1 MRRFAPLIKGTF
13 FIPALRKILLIWR
26 HFMKPTYSP
35 DSHTDYQ
42 NFLVSNLLR
51 YYPDP
56 YSISKKS
63 WEIMTQFWY
72 MDLSL
77 TEKLMIDTYS
87 NFGPKPRN
95 PSDML
100 RSYLLSI
107 KLGITSITVWCQLL
121 KECPLYALVSGFEP
135 SDVPGI
141 GTFYDFFNHMWLSD
155 YDNLSPKL
163 RNKKKKTPKGKKP
176 GEKTPNIKDTA
187 AYRFIEFFKRHPLPD
202 SSSNPVGLIFSLYK
216 NQFLDIS
223 VNKGLINPSNLSIA
237 GDGTPV
243 RTQARYRY
251 KKICNCAEQGIAHC
265 NCKRV
270 FSQPDCNIGW
280 DSSRDC
286 YFNGYHLYMFV
297 ASDSKSD
304 LPVFPLLERASRHD
318 MLSFL
323 HTFFRMKSWL
333 PDYNITRILLDAAHD
348 ADAVYRYFDD
358 IGIQP
363 FIDLKGPLEHSKVYE
378 GTYTLDNNGS
388 PICVKTGKKFHR
400 DGCEPDR
407 NRWKWR
413 CPLSDKNGCHCDNP
427 CSSSSYGRTV
437 HTRVKDDPRAINNPP
452 RESKQW
458 NKIYSRRTSVERS
471 NKREKDDYKLES
483 GKHRSTKMW
492 YCRLFA
498 IMMLQHLDAWEMPSI
513 KAFQIDCI
521 KLPA

>member
-1 MRRFAPLIKGTF
+1 
-13 FIPALRKILLIWR
+13 
-26 HFMKPTYSP
+26 MKPIYSS
-35 DSHTDYQ
+35 DSHSDYQ
-42 NFLVSNLLR
+42 DFLVSNILR

-56 YSISKKS
+56 FSISQKS
-63 WEIMTQFWY
+63 WKTIIQFWH

-77 TEKLMIDTYS
+77 TDKLASDSYS
-87 NFGPKPRN
+87 KYGPMPRT

-107 KLGITSITVWCQLL
+107 KLGVTSVTTWCQML
-121 KECPLYALVSGFEP
+121 KECPLYAILSGFSP
-135 SDVPGI
+135 NDVPGI
-141 GTFYDFFNHMWLSD
+141 GTFYDFFNHLWQSD
-155 YDNLSPKL
+155 NNNFSPSF
-163 RNKKKKTPKGKKP
+163 RYKKKKTPKGKKP

-187 AYRFIEFFKRHPLPD
+187 AYKFIEFYKKHPLPD
-202 SSSNPVGLIFSLYK
+202 ETSSPVGIIFCLYK
-216 NQFLDIS
+216 KQFLDIS
-223 VNKGLINPSNLSIA
+223 VEKGLIDSAKLTVA
-237 GDGTPV
+237 GDGTPL

-251 KKICNCAEQGIAHC
+251 RKVCNCAEKGILHC
-265 NCKRV
+265 NCKRL

-297 ASDSKSD
+297 ASDSEND

-323 HTFFRMKSWL
+323 HTFFKMKTWL
-333 PDYNITRILLDAAHD
+333 PEFNITRILLDAAHD
-348 ADAVYRYFDD
+348 ADAVYRYFQDV
-358 IGIQP
+358 GIQP
-363 FIDLKGPLEHSKVYE
+363 FIDLKGSLERTKVYE
-378 GTYTLDNNGS
+378 GTYTLNDNGS
-388 PICVKTGKKFHR
+388 PVCIKTNRKFHR

-413 CPLSDKNGCHCDNP
+413 CPLSDKNGCHCKEP
-427 CSSSSYGRTV
+427 CSPSPYGRTV
-437 HTRVKDDPRAINNPP
+437 HTRVADDPRAINNPP

-458 NKIYSRRTSVERS
+458 KDIYARRTSVERS

-498 IMMLQHLDAWEMPSI
+498 IMMLQHLDAWEMPST
-513 KAFQIDCI
+513 KAFQNNCI
-521 KLPA
+521 KFSS

>member
-1 MRRFAPLIKGTF
+1 
-13 FIPALRKILLIWR
+13 
-26 HFMKPTYSP
+26 MKPTYSP
-35 DSHTDYQ
+35 DSHNDYQ
-42 NFLVSNLLR
+42 NFLVSNLLK

-63 WEIMTQFWY
+63 WEIMTQFWH

-107 KLGITSITVWCQLL
+107 KLGITSITTWCQLL
-121 KECPLYALVSGFEP
+121 KECPLYALVSGFDP

-141 GTFYDFFNHMWLSD
+141 GTFYDFFNHMWLSE

-202 SSSNPVGLIFSLYK
+202 SSTNPVGLIFSLYK
-216 NQFLDIS
+216 NQFLDVS

-388 PICVKTGKKFHR
+388 PVCVKTGIKFRR
-400 DGCEPDR
+400 DGCEPNR

-437 HTRVKDDPRAINNPP
+437 HIRVKDDPRAINNPP

-513 KAFQIDCI
+513 KAFQIECI